1 MPPASEAA
9 STPTARALAGKV
21 NAPQPG
27 YGIHGNLHP
36 DHAGTLLTLRLN
48 GEPVATTGA
57 GRPGYWADRHVGSGF
72 LFKVQALFDH
82 LGDGDAL
89 TVTAGDTPLPWADG
103 SLAHVVANG
112 RASRA
117 GELLARIAEGMA
129 FQKNGQLGLRLDR
142 NEAFFAQI
150 DALFERIRRVVQGAI
165 GTEVFVTYGALLGCI
180 REGDFIASDDDIDLA
195 YLSRQRTP
203 EAVRAEFERVARAL
217 IDDGLHVKVGQY
229 ANLVKISADKGSLPI
244 DLFYAWVD
252 GEGRLD
258 ISYGY
263 HGPAMAVGDDGLALV
278 PGRIGRYTL
287 PIPARH
293 DEMLLQLYGPAWR
306 VPDQG
311 FSHFDKTRRVST
323 AHALDEAAVLR
334 LYWENFY
341 AHQGQMRP
349 STFAEFVL
357 PRLQAPRPGLIGR
370 LLGRQPA
377 PVRVIEFGCGNGRDA
392 LHFARHGHPVLGVDA
407 AHAAVDAAA
416 RHARAAGLEHAH
428 FQVLDLRDAAA
439 LDALLA
445 AEAQAAGD
453 AELLVYCR
461 FFLHAIPE
469 GLQQRL
475 LDALCRQLG
484 RGFRFAA
491 EFRTDRDQALKKSFG
506 TTHYRRF
513 IDADALVAALER
525 GRGAQREH
533 FETGFG
539 LSVYAGEDPHLCR
552 MLLRFPAQPTPS
564 RG

>member
-1 MPPASEAA
+1 MSVQI
-9 STPTARALAGKV
+9 GKV
-21 NAPQPG
+21 NAPQPHFG
-27 YGIHGNLHP
+27 VHGNLHP
-36 DHAGTLLTLRLN
+36 DHTGAVLTLRLN
-48 GEPVATTGA
+48 GHPVSTTGA
-57 GRPGYWADRHVGSGF
+57 GRPGYWADQHAGSGF

-89 TVTAGDTPLPWADG
+89 TVTLADSPLPWPDG
-103 SLAHVVANG
+103 ALAHQVANG
-112 RASRA
+112 RPSRA
-117 GELLARIAEGMA
+117 GELLARIADGMT

-142 NEAFFAQI
+142 NETFFAQV
-150 DALFERIRRVVQGAI
+150 DALFERVRSIVRRSIGA
-165 GTEVFVTYGALLGCI
+165 EAFVTYGALLGCI
-180 REGDFIASDDDIDLA
+180 REGDFIAHDDDIDLA
-195 YLSRQRTP
+195 YLSRASGP

-229 ANLVKISADKGSLPI
+229 ANLIKISAEKGSLPI

-263 HGPAMAVGDDGLALV
+263 HGPAMAVGHDGLALK

-311 FSHFDKTRRVST
+311 FSHFDKTRRLST

-349 STFAEFVL
+349 STFAEFLL
-357 PRLQAPRPGLIGR
+357 PRLQAARPGLAGR
-370 LLGRQPA
+370 LLGRQPT
-377 PVRVIEFGCGNGRDA
+377 PVRIIEFGCGNGRDT

-407 AHAAVDAAA
+407 AHAAVDAAT
-416 RHARAAGLEHAH
+416 RHAGTAGLASAR
-428 FQVLDLRDAAA
+428 FQVLDLHDTAA

-445 AEAQAAGD
+445 AEAAAAGN

-469 GLQQRL
+469 DLQQRL
-475 LDALCRQLG
+475 LDSLCRKL
-484 RGFRFAA
+484 RHGFRFAA
-491 EFRTDRDQALKKSFG
+491 EFRTDQDEALKKSFG

-513 IDADALVAALER
+513 IDADALVAALET
-525 GRGAQREH
+525 GHGAQREH

-552 MLLRFPAQPTPS
+552 MLLRFPPAAAS